1 MTTPAEVLALARE
14 KGAKMVDIKFIDVPG
29 TWQHFSIPISG
40 LNEDVFEEG
49 LGFDGSSIRGFQE
62 INESDMLL
70 IPDPATAVM
79 DPFMAV
85 PTLSLIAD
93 VAEPETLSR
102 YSRDPRNIA
111 KKAEAYLLD
120 SGIATTGFFGPE
132 AEFFVFDKVTYQSC
146 QNMQSY
152 MVDSEEGAWNSGIH
166 GRGYQIR
173 NKEGYF
179 PVAPNDTLQDLRTE
193 MVLTMQECGIDV
205 ETQHHEVATAG
216 QCEIDMRFDTLT
228 RMADKLMWYKY
239 IVKNVAKRHG
249 KTVTFMPKP
258 FYGDNGSGMHCHQ
271 SLWNGERPLFYDRK
285 GYALL
290 SQTALFYIGGLLTHA
305 RALSALIAPT
315 TNSYRRLVP
324 GFEAPVNLVFS
335 QRNRSAAIRVPMYS
349 AKPKAK
355 RIEFRTPD
363 PSCNP
368 YIAFSAMLLAG
379 LDGIQRRIDPVE
391 AGFGPLD
398 KNIYDLSD
406 AEKRQIQSV
415 PGSLEEALDAL
426 AADHEFLL
434 QGSVFTRDLIE
445 SYIDLKRVQS
455 DEVRLRPTPHE
466 FFLYYDA

>member
-1 MTTPAEVLALARE
+1 MTTPADVLALARE
-14 KGAKMVDIKFIDVPG
+14 KGAKMVDVKFIDVPG
-29 TWQHFSIPISG
+29 TWQHFSIPINV
-40 LNEDVFEEG
+40 LDEDVFEEG

-111 KKAEAYLLD
+111 KKAEAYLAG
-120 SGIATTGFFGPE
+120 SGLATTSFFGPE
-132 AEFFVFDKVTYQSC
+132 AEFFVFDKVTYQSS
-146 QNMQSY
+146 QHTQAY
-152 MVDSEEGAWNSGIH
+152 MVDSEEGAWNSGHH

-239 IVKNVAKRHG
+239 IVKNVARRHG

-271 SLWNGERPLFYDRK
+271 SLWSDDRPLFYDRK

-349 AKPKAK
+349 DKPKAK

-363 PSCNP
+363 PTCNP

-379 LDGIQRRIDPVE
+379 LDGIQRKIDPVE

-406 AEKRQIQSV
+406 EEKGQIQSV
-415 PGSLEEALDAL
+415 PGSLEDALEALAD
-426 AADHEFLL
+426 DHEFLL
-434 QGSVFTRDLIE
+434 QGDVFTRDLIQ
-445 SYIDLKRVQS
+445 SYIDLKQVQS